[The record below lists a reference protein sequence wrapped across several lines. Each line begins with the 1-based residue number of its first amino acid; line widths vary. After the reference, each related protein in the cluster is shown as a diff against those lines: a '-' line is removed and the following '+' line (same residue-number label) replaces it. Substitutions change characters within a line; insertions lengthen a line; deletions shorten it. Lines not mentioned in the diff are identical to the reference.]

1 MKEGFGGYDIYKI
14 TYMGEEKGVVTQGED
29 QLLAYIAKPVSESV
43 SEEAVEIQ
51 ITPITLLKGFVY
63 DDYTKEP
70 LSADVVM
77 VDNDL
82 QQEVAVFHSNPR
94 TGRFMIQLPAGHNY
108 AITVRRSGYLFHS
121 ENFDIP
127 ATAQYQEVSK
137 EFPLKNVSVGSRV
150 VLRNIFFEFDK
161 DDLLPQSFVELDRLY
176 KLLMDAP
183 GIKIEISGHT
193 DNKGSASYNQ
203 KLSERRARSVVNY
216 LVAKGIPIERLT
228 YAGYGMT
235 QPIAS
240 NDTDEGRALNR
251 RTEFK
256 IIENLDE
263 KGVPAAEQPTACLL
277 LQYPSPRDLSKS
289 GMPSSA

>member
-1 MKEGFGGYDIYKI
+1 
-14 TYMGEEKGVVTQGED
+14 
-29 QLLAYIAKPVSESV
+29 
-43 SEEAVEIQ
+43 
-51 ITPITLLKGFVY
+51 
-63 DDYTKEP
+63 
-70 LSADVVM
+70 M

-108 AITVRRSGYLFHS
+108 AITVRRPGYLFHS

-176 KLLMDAP
+176 KLLMEAP

-193 DNKGSASYNQ
+193 DNKGSAAYNQ

-256 IIENLDE
+256 IIENSDE
-263 KGVPAAEQPTACLL
+263 KGGGQAAEQPTAG
-277 LQYPSPRDLSKS
+277 PGPD
-289 GMPSSA
+289 MPVPVAE